1 MTLHIIH
8 LPERIDRLELL
19 QKELEQESI
28 TDYKIW
34 NGIVDPSK
42 TARGISR
49 SHKQIVRFALENGL
63 TEVLIGEDD
72 LHFTAP
78 GAFAYFMSQ
87 KPTDYDIYLGGPS
100 HGKLDAANKV
110 NDFAGLLL
118 YVIHHRFYETFLSIP
133 ENQHIDRGLRYKG
146 EFIVC
151 NPWPVIEHSGYSDN
165 LKEYCDSSIFYGHRK
180 LFGHGLLGF

>member
-8 LPERIDRLELL
+8 LPHRTDRWELL
-19 QKELEQESI
+19 LKEFQQESI

-34 NGIVDPSK
+34 NGIVDSSK
-42 TARGISR
+42 AAKGISR
-49 SHKQIVRFALENGL
+49 SHKQIVQFALENEYP
-63 TEVLIGEDD
+63 EVLIGEDD

-78 GAFAYFMSQ
+78 GAFAYFLGE

-100 HGKLDAANKV
+100 HGKLDSANKV
-110 NDFAGLLL
+110 KDFAGLLL
-118 YVIHHRFYETFLSIP
+118 YIIHRRFYETFLSIP
-133 ENQHIDRGLRYKG
+133 DDQHIDRGLRCKG

-165 LKEYCDSSIFYGHRK
+165 LKEYCDASIYYGHRQ
-180 LFGHGLLGF
+180 LFGH